1 MYTEIWHT
9 CFFYLTKRFYEKI
22 LFEPDHIARKLFCN
36 EHVKIKI
43 FISKKEILS
52 IQRRKMKGSDF
63 GIKGFLR
70 YPMPFG

>member
-1 MYTEIWHT
+1 MNKKSMYTEIWHT

-43 FISKKEILS
+43 LKLPIP
-52 IQRRKMKGSDF
+52 KM
-63 GIKGFLR
+63 GFV
-70 YPMPFG
+70 P